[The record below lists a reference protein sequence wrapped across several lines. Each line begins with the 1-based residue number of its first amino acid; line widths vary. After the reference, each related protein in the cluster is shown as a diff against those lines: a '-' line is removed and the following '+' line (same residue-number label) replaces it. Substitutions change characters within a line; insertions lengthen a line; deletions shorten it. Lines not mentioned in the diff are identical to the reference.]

1 VRSCFGAGFPL
12 FTTYMYENLG
22 IHWASSIPA
31 FLALACVPFPFLLYK
46 YGSTIRA
53 RCKFAAEA
61 DAFMQRIREQGQ
73 QQQAAEEDSEAEEN
87 KEKDAEK
94 ESPETPL
101 DGEKETEAKDEMES
115 LDDSVTDEPRFA
127 PIQAAYQNR
136 DPLDYDDNP
145 YDIDR
150 VNTRESFGP
159 SRSRASSVSSVR
171 SRGLQLSKSKSHR
184 SWKSRK

>member
-1 VRSCFGAGFPL
+1 MRSCFGAGFPL
-12 FTTYMYENLG
+12 FTTYMYNNLG

-46 YGSTIRA
+46 YGPAIRA
-53 RCKFAAEA
+53 RCKYAAEA

-73 QQQAAEEDSEAEEN
+73 QQRATEQDSEAEESG
-87 KEKDAEK
+87 EKDKEK

-101 DGEKETEAKDEMES
+101 DAEKPTEVEDETETI
-115 LDDSVTDEPRFA
+115 DDSVIDEPRFA
-127 PIQAAYQNR
+127 PIQTAHQNR
-136 DPLDYDDNP
+136 EPLDYDDNP

-159 SRSRASSVSSVR
+159 SRSRASSVSSTR

-184 SWKSRK
+184 SWKSKK